1 MSKSG
6 VHQITVQLDAELK
19 QKLDAFADARGQAAD
34 SLATEAIACF
44 LEQIEKPTP
53 AEKAAARS
61 WEHYKTT
68 GLHLTM
74 AEADAWLAEL
84 EGGHD
89 VEPPPCH
96 R

>member
-1 MSKSG
+1 MDKSG
-6 VHQITVQLDAELK
+6 ASQITVQLEADLK
-19 QKLDAFADARGQAAD
+19 QKRDKLAEAA
-34 SLATEAIACF
+34 
-44 LEQIEKPTP
+44 LE
-53 AEKAAARS
+53 S
-61 WEHYKTT
+61 WEHYKAT

-84 EGGHD
+84 EKGHD